1 MRPDNIILIS
11 MIKQKKMKTPKG
23 FRFSVV
29 EGGIKYSGRK
39 DMGLIV
45 SDVEATAAGVFTR
58 NRVKAAPV
66 QLGIKR
72 IRSGKAQA
80 IIVNSGNANACTGE
94 QGINDAIEMSKMA
107 ANQLGIKPS
116 RTFVCSTGVIG
127 TPMPMN
133 KVKKGIKSLAP
144 DLGKYSLD
152 DVAKAM
158 MTTDT
163 FAKLTSR
170 QIDISGIKV
179 TITACVKG
187 AGMICPNMATM
198 LCFILTDAAIE
209 QKALKS
215 ALKETVDSS
224 FNCITIDGDMS
235 TNDTVLAL
243 ANGVAG
249 NRTLTSTSI
258 DFKKFKKALNAICL
272 DLAEMIVSD
281 GEGATK
287 VIEIEVKGAKTVS
300 DAKKAAKTVANSPL
314 VKTALYGNDANW
326 GRIMAAIGYSG
337 ISFNV
342 HKVDIFLDNLQIVK
356 NSTTTAKDKTA
367 NRLLKKKNIKILINL
382 HSGHNSSRV
391 LTCDLTEEYIKINAE
406 YKT

>member
-1 MRPDNIILIS
+1 
-11 MIKQKKMKTPKG
+11 
-23 FRFSVV
+23 
-29 EGGIKYSGRK
+29 
-39 DMGLIV
+39 
-45 SDVEATAAGVFTR
+45 
-58 NRVKAAPV
+58 
-66 QLGIKR
+66 
-72 IRSGKAQA
+72 
-80 IIVNSGNANACTGE
+80 
-94 QGINDAIEMSKMA
+94 
-107 ANQLGIKPS
+107 
-116 RTFVCSTGVIG
+116 
-127 TPMPMN
+127 
-133 KVKKGIKSLAP
+133 
-144 DLGKYSLD
+144 
-152 DVAKAM
+152 
-158 MTTDT
+158 
-163 FAKLTSR
+163 